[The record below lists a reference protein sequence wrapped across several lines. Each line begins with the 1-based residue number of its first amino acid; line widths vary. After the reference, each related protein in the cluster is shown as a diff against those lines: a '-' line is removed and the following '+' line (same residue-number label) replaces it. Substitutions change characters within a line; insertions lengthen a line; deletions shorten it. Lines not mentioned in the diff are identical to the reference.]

1 VIYAQ
6 YRRIVG
12 QFVRP
17 SVPSI
22 DSSSAAWHRV
32 IYAQYRRIV
41 GQFVRLSVPSID
53 SSSAARRDLRAISS
67 YCGPVRPS
75 IFLSRRSTAAAPR
88 GTA

>member
-1 VIYAQ
+1 LCASSSVRLSVPSIDSSSAAWHRVIYAQ

-32 IYAQYRRIV
+32 IYAQYRRV
-41 GQFVRLSVPSID
+41 DG
-53 SSSAARRDLRAISS
+53 RRRTHVSRISKQVS
-67 YCGPVRPS
+67 K
-75 IFLSRRSTAAAPR
+75 
-88 GTA
+88 